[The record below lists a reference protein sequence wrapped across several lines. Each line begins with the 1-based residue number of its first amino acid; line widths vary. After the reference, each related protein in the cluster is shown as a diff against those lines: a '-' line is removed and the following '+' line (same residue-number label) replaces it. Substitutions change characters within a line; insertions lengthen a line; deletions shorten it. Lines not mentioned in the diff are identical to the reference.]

1 MSWTDQNH
9 LMGLIMN
16 NNENRNQNSL
26 THIQHSTFRNILLKR
41 NHGNINEKKT
51 NNLYKKSNIISGHDM
66 L

>member
-1 MSWTDQNH
+1 
-9 LMGLIMN
+9 MGLIMN